1 MVQVNPE
8 KSSIIEALSSIYQQK
23 LSYSDVTIPEL
34 LKVSGVSPGVFYSL
48 FTDKDDVALAL
59 LEKEFLLVLDLFA
72 EEIDDNVSFED
83 RLKALISLQLE
94 IFGPKVSILRGLYPH
109 FLQPFS
115 RYSDF
120 FSLNKQRYT
129 NFLGEIFRPQLKTK
143 NIFLEKVILV
153 GLVNSFFAF
162 NLTVI
167 EYWYND
173 HSPAKQKT
181 LNFLEKGIKNFLL
194 ISKFL

>member
-8 KSSIIEALSSIYQQK
+8 KSAILEALSSIHQQK
-23 LSYSDVTIPEL
+23 LSYSEITLPEI
-34 LKVSGVSPGVFYSL
+34 LKVSGVSPGAFYSL

-72 EEIDDNVSFED
+72 EEIDDKVSLED

-94 IFGPKVSILRGLYPH
+94 ILGPKFSILRSIYPH

-120 FSLNKQRYT
+120 FSLNRQRYT
-129 NFLGEIFRPQLKTK
+129 NFLSELFCTRIKAK
-143 NIFLEKVILV
+143 NIILEKLILG
-153 GLVNSFFAF
+153 GLVNSFLAF
-162 NLTVI
+162 NLTVL